1 MIRFRRRAPHDPG
14 LEAFLAV
21 VARSPHA
28 EELQPGPDEIAI
40 LAARIRAVD
49 PKETLVTVM
58 SAVPAVPARRRA
70 LAAFATATVIAGATA
85 SLAYA
90 GDLPG
95 AAQSTAR
102 DMLAKIGV
110 TVPGPNANAATH
122 PDARG
127 RSGDAHPTGATA
139 PDSTKG
145 ATISTLARTTTA
157 TGVDKGRTISTAAS
171 GGKSHAGNPP
181 DNAPTS
187 TPPASPPASPPGG
200 GAPPAVGGSGTADSQ
215 SGGMSSAGTSI
226 AGTASGGHS
235 SAGSG
240 NANH

>member
-1 MIRFRRRAPHDPG
+1 MIPSRRKTQRDPS
-14 LEAFLAV
+14 LEALLAV
-21 VARSPHA
+21 AAGPPLA
-28 EELQPGPDEIAI
+28 EELRPGPDELAV
-40 LAARIRAVD
+40 LAARILAAD
-49 PKETLVTVM
+49 PQETPVT
-58 SAVPAVPARRRA
+58 AVPAVPARRRA
-70 LAAFATATVIAGATA
+70 FAAFATATAIAGATA

-110 TVPGPNANAATH
+110 TVPGPNASAGTH
-122 PDARG
+122 PAVRG
-127 RSGDAHPTGATA
+127 RSGEPHPAGTAA
-139 PDSTKG
+139 PDGTKG

-157 TGVDKGRTISTAAS
+157 TGVDKGKTISTAAS

-187 TPPASPPASPPGG
+187 TPPASPPDSPPGG
-200 GAPPAVGGSGTADSQ
+200 GAPPAAGGSGTADSH
-215 SGGMSSAGTSI
+215 SGGRSSAGTTT

-235 SAGSG
+235 SAGSS
-240 NANH
+240 NAAH

>member
-1 MIRFRRRAPHDPG
+1 MIPSRHRPQRDPR
-14 LEAFLAV
+14 LEALLAV
-21 VARSPHA
+21 AAGPPLA
-28 EELQPGPDEIAI
+28 EELRPGPDELAV
-40 LAARIRAVD
+40 LAARILAAD
-49 PKETLVTVM
+49 PQETPVTVM
-58 SAVPAVPARRRA
+58 PAVPARRRA
-70 LAAFATATVIAGATA
+70 FAAFATATAIAGATA

-110 TVPGPNANAATH
+110 TVPGPNANAGTN

-127 RSGDAHPTGATA
+127 RSGGAHPAGTSA
-139 PDSTKG
+139 PDGTKG

-157 TGVDKGRTISTAAS
+157 TGVDKGKTISTAAS
-171 GGKSHAGNPP
+171 GGKSHAGSPP
-181 DNAPTS
+181 GKPTS
-187 TPPASPPASPPGG
+187 TPPASPPDSPPGG
-200 GAPPAVGGSGTADSQ
+200 DAPPAAGGSGTADSH
-215 SGGMSSAGTSI
+215 SGGRSSTGTGT

-240 NANH
+240 NANR